1 MTESLRGQLNRV
13 QRAGLVVGLA
23 GLALCGV
30 GAAFNARQFFIS
42 YLFGYTFWLGL
53 SLGCLGVAMIHY
65 LAGGRWGF
73 VTRRFLEAGF
83 MNLPLMA
90 LLFVPL
96 LFGLRELYPWARPG
110 DVAAS
115 TVLQHKQIYLN
126 LPAFVGRAAF
136 FFLVWIV
143 MAFLLRKWSLQ
154 QDTSADPQATV
165 RMRTLSGPGIV
176 IYPVTATFAFV
187 DWIMSIEP
195 AWYSTMFMVIVL
207 IGQVLTAFALVTM
220 LLTRVQ
226 FQEPFAEVVT
236 HRHFHDLG
244 NLLLAFVVFWTYVS
258 FGQLLII
265 YSGNLPREIDW
276 YLHRIAGNWKWW
288 VVILGLFHF
297 FVPFFLLLF
306 RDVKR
311 NASRLAAVA
320 ALIFAVHL
328 AAVFWLV
335 APTFFPQ
342 DIHLHWL
349 DVAAPL
355 GLGGLWVAGFAA
367 SVKKCAL
374 LPANDPRIDYAII
387 SAAHAG

>member
-1 MTESLRGQLNRV
+1 MTESLRGQVNRV
-13 QRAGLVVGLA
+13 QRWGLVVGLA
-23 GLALCGV
+23 GLVLCGV
-30 GAAFNARQFFIS
+30 GAAVNARQFFIS
-42 YLFGYTFWLGL
+42 YLFAYAFWLGL

-96 LFGLRELYPWARPG
+96 LFGLRELYPWARPEV
-110 DVAAS
+110 VAAS
-115 TVLQHKQIYLN
+115 SILQHKQLYLN
-126 LPAFVGRAAF
+126 PPAFIGRAAF
-136 FFLVWIV
+136 FFVVWV
-143 MAFLLRKWSLQ
+143 GMAFLLRKWSLQ
-154 QDTSADPQATV
+154 QDATSDPRATV
-165 RMRTLSGPGIV
+165 RLRTLSGLGIV
-176 IYPVTATFAFV
+176 FYPVTATFAFV

-195 AWYSTMFMVIVL
+195 AWHSTMFPVIVL

-220 LLTRVQ
+220 LLARFR
-226 FQEPFAEVVT
+226 FQEPFCEVVT
-236 HRHFHDLG
+236 RRHFHDLG

-276 YLHRIAGNWKWW
+276 YLHRIAGNWKWL
-288 VVILGLFHF
+288 VILLGLFHF
-297 FVPFFLLLF
+297 FVPFFVLLS

-311 NASRLAAVA
+311 NAARLAAVA

-349 DVAAPL
+349 DLAAPL
-355 GLGGLWVAGFAA
+355 GLGGLWAAGFAA
-367 SVKKCAL
+367 SLKKGAL
-374 LPANDPRIDYAII
+374 LPANDPRIDYAIV
-387 SAAHAG
+387 SPAHAG